1 MVLTKAKK
9 GNVHRIASI
18 DASDSLLGKLAVLG
32 LVPGAEVEIL
42 QGSVHG
48 ASLIVCKG
56 AQFALGRGLA
66 DMVQLDD

>member
-18 DASDSLLGKLAVLG
+18 DANDSLLGKLAALG

-42 QGSVHG
+42 QGAVHG
-48 ASLIVCKG
+48 ASLVACKG

-66 DMVQLDD
+66 DMIQLDD